1 MFNLFYKRLG
11 EDNKKN
17 FHSVEIRNFILIYT
31 NIKRVFFDFL
41 IKSFVYLLAF
51 LQNSMMFE
59 GSLNSLTESYFTEEL
74 RQGES

>member
-31 NIKRVFFDFL
+31 NIKKVFFDFL
-41 IKSFVYLLAF
+41 IKSFVYLLIF
-51 LQNSMMFE
+51 RQNSMIFE

>member
-11 EDNKKN
+11 EDNKKH